1 MEKIEFAI
9 QVMVIGFA
17 VVMFTLLLLY
27 GLLHLFNLIFTRE
40 KKGKNVTGAATT
52 EAAPVNKDFDNKRIT
67 AAIIAAVYQYMQGN
81 NLLASAGRISFN
93 VKPSES
99 RTGDNWQITGRRV
112 LLQNRMELE
121 TIRRKK
127 HHENI

>member
-1 MEKIEFAI
+1 MEKFEFAV

-27 GLLHLFNLIFTRE
+27 GLLLLFNLIFTRE
-40 KKGKNVTGAATT
+40 KKDKVVTGVAAA
-52 EAAPVNKDFDNKRIT
+52 EATPVKEDSDDKRIT

-81 NLLASAGRISFN
+81 NLLASAGRMSFN
-93 VKPSES
+93 VRPSEN
-99 RTGDNWQITGRRV
+99 RAGDNWQITGRRV